1 MPLRRAVL
9 ALAFGL
15 TTSGPALASG
25 DPIASFDASRLS
37 AHVKTLASDEFE
49 GRGPGTPVETKTVNY
64 IVEHFKAA
72 GLEPAG
78 DMVDGRRLWT
88 QAVPMLKADIAGDPL
103 IRLDLPYSDESL
115 EQGSDIVLRAPLNG
129 AKSID
134 LENVPLVFV
143 GYGVTAPERG
153 WDDFKDVDVKGK
165 VIVLFSNDPD
175 FEGGEGDFGGK
186 AMTYYGRWTYK
197 FEEAARRGAKGVL
210 VVHEDEASAY
220 GWKTVVNSVSDTQF
234 DIDSPDSRA
243 AHAELEGWISD
254 NMASILFDEAGLS
267 FDEAK
272 AMARTRAFKPV
283 PLQAQ
288 LTANLKARLE
298 IIHSSNVIG
307 RFPEAKNPNETVI
320 FTAHW
325 DHLGI
330 GPPDSTGDRI
340 YNGANDNAVG
350 VAQLLEQAR
359 AFGGG
364 PPTDRSVIFLATTGE
379 EVGLLG
385 AEYYVSH
392 PIFPIGRTVA
402 VLDTDGGQL
411 WGKARNYSVSGN
423 PKGEL
428 VDLLIE
434 EGQKQGRSYTTDPHP
449 EAGNYY
455 RSDPFAFARVGI
467 PAFTLEGG
475 KDLLKGGTERGEAL
489 AQKYIDDNYHQPS
502 DEWSPDWD
510 FSGLADD
517 SLMLHRLGRTL
528 ADSRLWPEWREG
540 SEFKRIRDLTAQD
553 RRSN

>member
-1 MPLRRAVL
+1 MPLRRNLL

-15 TTSGPALASG
+15 TIAGPALAFG

-37 AHVKTLASDEFE
+37 DHVKTLSSDEFE
-49 GRGPGTPVETKTVNY
+49 GRGPGTPAETKTVNY

-78 DMVDGRRLWT
+78 DMVNGSRGWT
-88 QAVPMLKADIAGDPL
+88 QAVPMMKADIAGDPL
-103 IRLDLPYSDESL
+103 VRLNTDDGPNRLD
-115 EQGSDIVLRAPLNG
+115 QGNQIVVRAPLNG
-129 AKSID
+129 ARSID
-134 LENVPLVFV
+134 LENVPLLFV
-143 GYGVTAPERG
+143 GYGVAASERN
-153 WDDFKDVDVKGK
+153 WDDFKGVDVKGM
-165 VIVLFSNDPD
+165 VIVVLSNDPD

-197 FEEAARRGAKGVL
+197 YEEAARRGAKGVI
-210 VVHEDEASAY
+210 VVHEDDASGY

-234 DIDSPDSRA
+234 DINSPEA
-243 AHAELEGWISD
+243 KAGHAELEGWINGD
-254 NMASILFDEAGLS
+254 LASKLFATSGFS

-272 AMARTRAFKPV
+272 AMARARDFMPVLLNADLTIQLRARV
-283 PLQAQ
+283 E
-288 LTANLKARLE
+288 T
-298 IIHSSNVIG
+298 IHSSNVIG
-307 RFPEAKNPNETVI
+307 RFPEAKYPDETI
-320 FTAHW
+320 IYTAHW
-325 DHLGI
+325 DHLGV

-392 PIFPIGRTVA
+392 PIFPIGKTVA

-423 PKGEL
+423 PKTEL

-455 RSDPFAFARVGI
+455 RSDPFAFAKAGI
-467 PAFTLEGG
+467 PAFTMEGG
-475 KDLLKGGTERGEAL
+475 KDLLRGGTERGEAL
-489 AQKYIDDNYHQPS
+489 ARKYIEDNYHQPS

-517 SLMLHRLGRTL
+517 CLMLHRLGRTL
-528 ADSRLWPEWREG
+528 ADSAKWPEWREG